1 MPVDAR
7 TRSQIGLILD
17 KLREDETHPGAAAHP
32 APDRWDDI
40 DDVDYLY
47 RKRTILVREQDAERV
62 AQAVARILD
71 ETGYGDVPEGDERR
85 IRSERVSARIGIHR
99 LTVPPT
105 PTLIPEILDRLDED
119 LGPGVGRPDHVLYV
133 CPKPCPA
140 TEPLEVP
147 PGTVDPFPLPGLNE
161 RCRRPCH
168 QIPWP
173 ACDGDGVFVS
183 IVDTGLIAGADSHPW
198 LVGVQ
203 GTEENPYQ
211 ADGTIG
217 PYAGHGTFVAGC
229 LRCAAPKASVFVEQA
244 FSIDT
249 AGAIF
254 EADIGP
260 TLDDALNR
268 DPDILVFTFTTS
280 SRNDQSLLIFDD
292 LYKRRIRYLKGLVVL
307 APAGNDGDQRVMWPA
322 GYQEVISVGALA
334 ADGRN
339 RAHFSNYGKWVEIYA
354 PGEGLTNA
362 FPEGRYE
369 TNETPVPETREFH
382 GMAKWSGTS
391 FSTPLV
397 AGLIAARMSATG
409 ENAQQ
414 AADSLLRLACS
425 QAIPGV
431 GAVLYPGQA
440 CCEACHH

>member
-147 PGTVDPFPLPGLNE
+147 PGTVDPFPLPGQNE

-229 LRCAAPKASVFVEQA
+229 LRCAAPKASVFVEKA

-292 LYKRRIRYLKGLVVL
+292 LYERRIRYLKGLVVL

-322 GYQEVISVGALA
+322 LPGGDLRGCPGGRRAESRAFQQLRQVGRDLRA
-334 ADGRN
+334 GRGPHQCLPRGN
-339 RAHFSNYGKWVEIYA
+339 V
-354 PGEGLTNA
+354 
-362 FPEGRYE
+362 
-369 TNETPVPETREFH
+369 
-382 GMAKWSGTS
+382 
-391 FSTPLV
+391 
-397 AGLIAARMSATG
+397 
-409 ENAQQ
+409 
-414 AADSLLRLACS
+414 
-425 QAIPGV
+425 
-431 GAVLYPGQA
+431 
-440 CCEACHH
+440 

>member
-17 KLREDETHPGAAAHP
+17 KLREDETNPGAAAHP

-161 RCRRPCH
+161 RCRRPCR

-198 LVGVQ
+198 LAGVQ

-229 LRCAAPKASVFVEQA
+229 LRCAAPKASVFVEKA

-249 AGAIF
+249 AGAVF

-339 RAHFSNYGKWVEIYA
+339 RANFSNYGKWVEIYA

-362 FPEGRYE
+362 FPEGTYE

-440 CCEACHH
+440 CCEVCHH